1 MLVFKHEFRE
11 TICRLYLEKHSHQS
25 YLKILAKINEQ
36 NGNLHLNVSAFSDYL
51 LASISFFD
59 LLSTQEGFLTL

>member
-11 TICRLYLEKHSHQS
+11 TICRLYLDKHNQQI
-25 YLKILAKINEQ
+25 YNKILAKLNENSPKIND
-36 NGNLHLNVSAFSDYL
+36 SAFSDHL

-59 LLSTQEGFLTL
+59 LLST